1 LHNIYVKIIIKL
13 AHTKIKLSDGRKK
26 SSPRRFFHSWLIEHP
41 ELNPYKFT
49 WEKFSRRLT
58 SRFRMLPSFIILG
71 GSRSG
76 NTSLFAH
83 LIEHP
88 NIIAGSKKAY
98 FFFQYYT
105 NNTTSFYRSQFPIK
119 RKNLITCDSTSS
131 YFVHPL
137 IPERIHKLL
146 PEAKL
151 IVLLR
156 NPVERAYSEF
166 HYTLTLGSEI
176 TENFEDVI
184 KSELKRMEIGN
195 KNPELKIENTNYTHF
210 TFSHLRDGLYAQHL
224 ERWLKFFPKE
234 QLLILHTKDLSTN
247 LDDTLSKTFEFLNLP
262 KYQIENKVEKN
273 KIEKIRPV
281 AGHEKN
287 IYRNIGSKTRTLFN
301 VQNYP
306 EMKPETRKFLQDFF
320 RPHNEK
326 LFEMIGK
333 RFDWNNEK

>member
-1 LHNIYVKIIIKL
+1 MT
-13 AHTKIKLSDGRKK
+13 ATKFTLSDEKK
-26 SSPRRFFHSWLIEHP
+26 RSSPRRRIRSWFIEHP

-49 WEKFSRRLT
+49 WDRFSRKIT
-58 SRFRMLPSFIILG
+58 SRFRMLPSFLILG

-76 NTSLFAH
+76 NTSLFAY
-83 LIEHP
+83 LTEHP
-88 NIIAGSKKAY
+88 NIMPGSLKAF
-98 FFFQYYT
+98 FFFQNIT

-137 IPERIHKLL
+137 IPARVHKLL
-146 PEAKL
+146 PSAKL
-151 IVLLR
+151 IVVLR

-166 HYTLTLGSEI
+166 HYTVTLGSEL

-184 KSELKRMEIGN
+184 KSELKRIEIGN
-195 KNPELKIENTNYTHF
+195 KKPELKIENTNYKHF

-224 ERWLKFFPKE
+224 ERWLKFFSKE
-234 QLLILHTKDLSTN
+234 QLLVLHTKDLSTN
-247 LDDTLSKTFEFLNLP
+247 FDNTLAKTFEFLNLP
-262 KYQIENKVEKN
+262 KYQIENRIEKN
-273 KIEKIRPV
+273 KIDKIRPL
-281 AGHEKN
+281 AGHEQNVYKN
-287 IYRNIGSKTRTLFN
+287 IDSKTRTLFN

-326 LFEMIGK
+326 LFKMIGK
-333 RFDWNNEK
+333 RFDWNDEQ

>member
-1 LHNIYVKIIIKL
+1 MT
-13 AHTKIKLSDGRKK
+13 ATKFTLSDEKK
-26 SSPRRFFHSWLIEHP
+26 RSSPRRRIRSWFIEHP

-49 WEKFSRRLT
+49 WDRFYRKIT
-58 SRFRMLPSFIILG
+58 SSFRMLPSFLILG

-76 NTSLFAH
+76 NTSLFAY
-83 LIEHP
+83 LTEHP
-88 NIIAGSKKAY
+88 NIMPGSLKAF
-98 FFFQYYT
+98 FFFQNIT

-137 IPERIHKLL
+137 IPARVHKLL
-146 PEAKL
+146 PSAKL
-151 IVLLR
+151 IVILR

-166 HYTLTLGSEI
+166 HYTVALGLEL

-184 KSELKRMEIGN
+184 KSELKRIEIGN
-195 KNPELKIENTNYTHF
+195 KKPELKIENTNYKHF

-224 ERWLKFFPKE
+224 ERWLKFFSKE
-234 QLLILHTKDLSTN
+234 QLLVLHTKDLYTN
-247 LDDTLSKTFEFLNLP
+247 LDQTLAETFEFLNLP
-262 KYQIENKVEKN
+262 KYQIENRIEKN
-273 KIEKIRPV
+273 KIDKIRPLS
-281 AGHEKN
+281 GHERNIYKN
-287 IYRNIGSKTRTLFN
+287 IDSKTRTLFN

-326 LFEMIGK
+326 LFKMIGK
-333 RFDWNNEK
+333 RFDWNDEQ